1 MTLRL
6 PTSVSQRILFAAA
19 FVLALILAVGACAP
33 LTLINSLV
41 PGDTFRA
48 ERDIAYGTLERQ
60 RLDVYVPASL
70 PASPS
75 STASGAPIVVFFYGG
90 GWTTGARGDYL
101 FAGEAFASRGYIT
114 VIPDYR
120 LHPEVRYPDFL
131 DDCARAVA
139 WATRN
144 AARLG
149 GDPKRIY
156 LAGHSAGAYNAA
168 MLTYAPQYL
177 ERAGLAPGTVR
188 AFVGLA
194 GPYDFR
200 PLTRDATR
208 ALFGYPDTPDAT
220 QPIHQIKRDGR
231 RLPPALLLT
240 ASDDSVVNPGN
251 SARLASALRLAG
263 GSAREIAYPGLDHMR
278 LVGALAAPLRGFAPV
293 LEDIAG
299 FLGAQR

>member
-1 MTLRL
+1 M
-6 PTSVSQRILFAAA
+6 IAAA
-19 FVLALILAVGACAP
+19 IMLAALLAVGACAP

-41 PGDTFRA
+41 PGGTYRA
-48 ERDIAYGTLERQ
+48 ERDIAYGDLARQ
-60 RLDVYVPASL
+60 RLDVYVPAGL
-70 PASPS
+70 PAAQPIASP
-75 STASGAPIVVFFYGG
+75 GAPIVVFFYGG
-90 GWTTGARGDYL
+90 GWTTGARADYL

-139 WATRN
+139 WAVRN
-144 AARLG
+144 AAHLG
-149 GDPKRIY
+149 GDPRRIY

-177 ERAGLAPGTVR
+177 ERVGLAPGTVR

-200 PLTRDATR
+200 PLTREATR
-208 ALFGYPDTPDAT
+208 TLFGYPDTPDAT

-251 SARLASALRLAG
+251 SARLASALRAAG
-263 GSAREIAYPGLDHMR
+263 GSTREIAYPGLDHVR

>member
-1 MTLRL
+1 MTLRWPASRSL
-6 PTSVSQRILFAAA
+6 QALLAFGLAMAA
-19 FVLALILAVGACAP
+19 LLAVGACAP
-33 LTLINSLV
+33 LKLLNNLV
-41 PGDTFRA
+41 PGDTYRA
-48 ERDIAYGTLERQ
+48 ERDVAYGDLARQ
-60 RLDVYVPASL
+60 RLDVYVPANP

-75 STASGAPIVVFFYGG
+75 NAATGTPVVVFFYGG
-90 GWTTGARGDYL
+90 GWTSGARGDYL
-101 FAGEAFASRGYIT
+101 FVGEAFASRGYIT
-114 VIPDYR
+114 VIADYR

-139 WATRN
+139 WAVRN

-149 GDPKRIY
+149 GDPRRIY

-168 MLTYAPQYL
+168 MLAYAPEYL
-177 ERAGLAPGTVR
+177 ERAGVAHDSVR
-188 AFVGLA
+188 AFIGMA

-208 ALFGYPDTPDAT
+208 TLFGYPDTPDAT
-220 QPIHQIKRDGR
+220 QPIHRIQRDGR

-240 ASDDSVVNPGN
+240 ATNDSVVNPGN
-251 SARLASALRLAG
+251 SARLAGALRAAG
-263 GSAREIAYPGLDHMR
+263 GSAREINYPSLDHQR

-293 LEDIAG
+293 LDDSAN

>member
-1 MTLRL
+1 MTLRW
-6 PTSVSQRILFAAA
+6 PTSRALQTLLAGGFALAIL
-19 FVLALILAVGACAP
+19 LTVGACAP
-33 LTLINSLV
+33 LTLLNSLV

-48 ERDIAYGTLERQ
+48 ERDIAYGDLERQ

-70 PASPS
+70 PAAQANPG
-75 STASGAPIVVFFYGG
+75 TGAPIVVFFYGG
-90 GWTTGARGDYL
+90 GWTTGARADYL

-114 VIPDYR
+114 AVPDYR
-120 LHPEVRYPDFL
+120 LHPEVRYADFL

-139 WATRN
+139 WVTRN

-149 GDPKRIY
+149 GDPRRIY

-168 MLTYAPQYL
+168 MLAYAPEYL
-177 ERAGLAPGTVR
+177 ARAGVATENVR
-188 AFVGLA
+188 GFVGLA

-200 PLTRDATR
+200 PLTGVATR

-220 QPIHQIKRDGR
+220 QPIHQVRRDGR

-240 ASDDSVVNPGN
+240 ASEDSVVNPGN
-251 SARLASALRLAG
+251 SARLATALRAAG
-263 GSAREIAYPGLDHMR
+263 GSAREIAYPGLGHTR
-278 LVGALAAPLRGFAPV
+278 LVGSLAVPLRGFAPV

-299 FLGAQR
+299 FLAAHR